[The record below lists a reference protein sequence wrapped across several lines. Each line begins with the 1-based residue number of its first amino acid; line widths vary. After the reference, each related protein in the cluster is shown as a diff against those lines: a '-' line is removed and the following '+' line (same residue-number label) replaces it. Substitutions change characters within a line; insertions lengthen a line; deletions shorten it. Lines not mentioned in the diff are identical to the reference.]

1 MPLKV
6 RDPLRWCRERPE
18 AEERRVP
25 LAIDLGIAKTNK
37 YASRESGDTA
47 EVVER
52 PGGGVSGVVVDGQ
65 GSGTGAKALSLLLTG
80 KAVALLKE
88 GVRDG
93 AVARAVHDTLLAYR
107 GGKVSASLD
116 IVSAD
121 LKHGALVLTR
131 NGTSPII
138 LRTGDDVR
146 SLPPVEGPI
155 GIYPFTRPGVE
166 RFPLQAGLQV
176 WVFTDGVVTA
186 GKRAG
191 MPRLDLESVAGALMD
206 SELDARAQARRL
218 LQVAMDA
225 DSGRPGDDMCVLT
238 LRILAPAGDDAVRTL
253 HMSLPGT

>member
-1 MPLKV
+1 M
-6 RDPLRWCRERPE
+6 
-18 AEERRVP
+18 P

-52 PGGGVSGVVVDGQ
+52 PGGGISVVVVDGQ

-80 KAVALLKE
+80 KAVSLLKE

-121 LKHGALVLTR
+121 FKHGDLILTR
-131 NGTSPII
+131 NGTSPVIVGTNGI
-138 LRTGDDVR
+138 VR
-146 SLPPVEGPI
+146 GVAAVEGPI

-166 RFPLQAGLQV
+166 RFPLAVGLHV
-176 WVFTDGVVTA
+176 CVVTDGVVTA
-186 GKRAG
+186 GRRSG
-191 MPRLDLESVAGALMD
+191 LPPLDLEHAVGALMQSD
-206 SELDARAQARRL
+206 LDAREQAQQL
-218 LQVAMDA
+218 LQSAIDL
-225 DSGRPGDDMCVLT
+225 DKGRPADDMCVMT
-238 LRILAPAGDDAVRTL
+238 LRVTESSVEGGVRTL
-253 HMSLPGT
+253 HMNFPVT